1 MYGEEKK
8 GGRKVTTLAYAFK
21 KSDCKKY
28 LPVPCV
34 VSASDEE
41 YLTAPVP
48 SPEDFHMLAEW
59 DTGATESAISKGL
72 VDFLGLKST
81 GTKANLF
88 GGNGIYQAD
97 TYRINLYFENGIV
110 FKNLTVSEMP
120 NNPSLTVL
128 VGLDVILQ
136 SDFAVIPSG
145 DTVNLYFRHPSEGN
159 SQFDIEPQPMILKYS
174 K

>member
-1 MYGEEKK
+1 M
-8 GGRKVTTLAYAFK
+8 
-21 KSDCKKY
+21 
-28 LPVPCV
+28 

-97 TYRINLYFENGIV
+97 TYRINLYFEDGIV

-128 VGLDVILQ
+128 VGSTLSFSPILPSFLPVIL
-136 SDFAVIPSG
+136 SICIL
-145 DTVNLYFRHPSEGN
+145 DTRRKGIVSLTLNL
-159 SQFDIEPQPMILKYS
+159 SQ
-174 K
+174 